1 MGDDDRKARAEAILD
16 RLLHRSHDAGLAA
29 LVEDRRRR
37 PEYLAR
43 LAVVSRGR
51 TILIDAASID
61 WIQAADNYVTVHI
74 EGREHLVRET
84 LAVLERQLDPDRF
97 ARIHRSTIVN
107 LDRIAQVENSTH
119 GDGIVQLRD
128 GTRLTLSR
136 TRRDGVVRYLLPFTR
151 GR

>member
-1 MGDDDRKARAEAILD
+1 MPARALERLTLKSND
-16 RLLHRSHDAGLAA
+16 RL
-29 LVEDRRRR
+29 
-37 PEYLAR
+37 
-43 LAVVSRGR
+43 
-51 TILIDAASID
+51 SIVNLTDVD
-61 WIQAADNYVTVHI
+61 WISAADNYVAVHVATAT
-74 EGREHLVRET
+74 HLLRST
-84 LAVLERQLDPDRF
+84 ISALLARLPPNRF
-97 ARIHRSTIVN
+97 ARISRSVIVN